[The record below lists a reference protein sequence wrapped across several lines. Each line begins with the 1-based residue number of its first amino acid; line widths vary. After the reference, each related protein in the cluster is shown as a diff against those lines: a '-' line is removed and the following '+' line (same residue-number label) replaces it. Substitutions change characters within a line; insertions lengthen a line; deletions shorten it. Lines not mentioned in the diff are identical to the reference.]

1 MIATRDPPRR
11 NPGPSRDRF
20 LWAGVAV
27 WALSLLPSLLGAVPF
42 EPAFCWADQ
51 YNDVPTLG
59 FVIVAAALRL
69 RVARDRKERTF
80 WRLFMGC
87 MVGWIA
93 VRGLY
98 VVVPYEER
106 GMKSDLFSDLSYLL
120 GYLCLVVALH
130 LRPDRDPPGFTRVRR
145 VESLGIV
152 TFAFLMLSYFTLAPS
167 VFNPEAYASWS
178 TSLLLYAV
186 LDAWLL
192 VRALRLLHT
201 DLASE
206 WRVPMRF
213 LAGAVAL
220 WFVGDV
226 VEGLMYLE
234 RIPYVNSGTPADL
247 LWTTPMLL
255 LLFAV
260 RSRAW
265 SDGVER
271 ARRLVRT
278 T

>member
-1 MIATRDPPRR
+1 VT
-11 NPGPSRDRF
+11 
-20 LWAGVAV
+20 V
-27 WALSLLPSLLGAVPF
+27 WCLSVLPSLLGTVPF
-42 EPAFCWADQ
+42 EPAFYWADQ

-59 FVIVAAALRL
+59 FVVVAAVQRL
-69 RVARDRKERTF
+69 RVARERKERTF

-87 MVGWIA
+87 VAGWIA

-98 VVVPYEER
+98 VVVPYEAR
-106 GMKSDLFSDLSYLL
+106 GVKSDLFSDLSYLV
-120 GYLCLVVALH
+120 GYLCLVVALE

-152 TFAFLMLSYFTLAPS
+152 TFGFLMLSYFTLAPS

-178 TSLLLYAV
+178 TSLMLYAV

-201 DLASE
+201 DLAPE
-206 WRVPMRF
+206 WVVPMRF
-213 LAGAVAL
+213 LAGAMAL
-220 WFVGDV
+220 WLIGDV
-226 VEGLMYLE
+226 LEGLMYLE
-234 RIPYVNSGTPADL
+234 AIPYLNSGTPADL

-255 LLFAV
+255 LLLVV

-265 SDGVER
+265 QDRPPPAMPAVR
-271 ARRLVRT
+271 AK
-278 T
+278 